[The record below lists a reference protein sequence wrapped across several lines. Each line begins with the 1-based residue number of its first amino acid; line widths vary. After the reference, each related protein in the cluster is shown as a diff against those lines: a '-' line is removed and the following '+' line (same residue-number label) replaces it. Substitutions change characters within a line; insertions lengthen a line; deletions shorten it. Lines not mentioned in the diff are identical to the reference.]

1 MKSDESAVGKF
12 NYCCRHN
19 CYKDLQKKTGVRQA
33 AQLPFVPTTNLSSFF
48 WGGRGADLAMSKQKL
63 TLLPCNC
70 EVRGLCMCK
79 ETQVIPVNRVAYK
92 KRKIVKM

>member
-1 MKSDESAVGKF
+1 LLQRLAKENWCQTGSPIAICAYNKF
-12 NYCCRHN
+12 I
-19 CYKDLQKKTGVRQA
+19 
-33 AQLPFVPTTNLSSFF
+33 FF
-48 WGGRGADLAMSKQKL
+48 FLGGRGADLAMSKQKL